1 LLADL
6 TKPWVLQS
14 LGGRD
19 SVISV
24 VNEKFLDQIDYLGAS
39 LGNKFGDAGPFYASH
54 AELSEVHVRCVPLKL
69 VQQLLVR
76 SAEDVMNFVDLVE
89 FIVTGEQGEQ
99 RDDFEH
105 DATDTPQVHLVP
117 VVTVC

>member
-1 LLADL
+1 M
-6 TKPWVLQS
+6 
-14 LGGRD
+14 
-19 SVISV
+19 
-24 VNEKFLDQIDYLGAS
+24 
-39 LGNKFGDAGPFYASH
+39 
-54 AELSEVHVRCVPLKL
+54 RCVPLKL